1 MADFFDVLSVV
12 LDVYSNESREKNIFE
27 EEAKVKEG
35 PRLGNYDIAVKA
47 IMESD
52 MISSHKSDCVR
63 ILDKN
68 ATDAYYKAVAAI
80 AKSDMLSSHKCHTIR
95 NLSH

>member
-1 MADFFDVLSVV
+1 M
-12 LDVYSNESREKNIFE
+12 RKNIFE
-27 EEAKVKEG
+27 EAVKVKEG
-35 PRLGNYDIAVKA
+35 SRLGNYDIAVKA

-52 MISSHKSDCVR
+52 MISSHKSGCVL

-68 ATDAYYKAVAAI
+68 ATDAYYKAVAVI
-80 AKSDMLSSHKCHTIR
+80 AKSDMLSSLRFHTIQ